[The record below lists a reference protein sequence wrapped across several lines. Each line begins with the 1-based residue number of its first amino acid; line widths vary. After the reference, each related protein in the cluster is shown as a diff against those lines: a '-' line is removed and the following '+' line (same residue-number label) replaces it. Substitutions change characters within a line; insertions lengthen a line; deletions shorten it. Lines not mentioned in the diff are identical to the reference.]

1 MSTAVHKP
9 NWRRFAV
16 VLGMVAVAGLLVP
29 QVANRGLI
37 FIAGLL
43 CVNMV
48 FAMAFNLLFR
58 TSGILSFGQAM
69 FYAAGSYLFALLNL
83 RAPDTPFLLVLLLA
97 CVAGALLAVV
107 VGIVA
112 LRRTEGVYFA
122 ILTLAFAELIR
133 VLISKSHFLGR
144 DDGMTGITRP
154 RINFGLFQIDL
165 ASGDSYYYFLLVAS
179 LAAVVLLWVI
189 VHGTFGQAL
198 TAIRQDAQ
206 RAAFLG
212 IPVQRYRLAAFAV
225 SGSFSALAGA
235 MAAPWIQIVTPE
247 AAHWLNSTLPM
258 LATLLGGSA
267 YFWGPAVGALILS
280 WLGYATRSM
289 AGVADAVSGGLLLF
303 VVLALPGGVL
313 GLVLRRR
320 KGRMKEAR

>member
-1 MSTAVHKP
+1 MSTAVRKHD
-9 NWRRFAV
+9 WRRFAL
-16 VLGMVAVAGLLVP
+16 VLGMVAVAGLLFP

-69 FYAAGSYLFALLNL
+69 FYAAGAYLFAFLNQ

-133 VLISKSHFLGR
+133 VLISKSSWLGR

-154 RINFGLFQIDL
+154 RIDFGWFQIDL
-165 ASGDSYYYFLLVAS
+165 AAGDSYYYFLLVAS
-179 LAAVVLLWVI
+179 LAAVALLWVI
-189 VHGTFGQAL
+189 VHGSFGQVL

-225 SGSFSALAGA
+225 SGAFSALAGA
-235 MAAPWIQIVTPE
+235 MATPWIQIVTPE
-247 AAHWLNSTLPM
+247 VAHWLQSTLPM
-258 LATLLGGSA
+258 LSTLLGGSA

-289 AGVADAVSGGLLLF
+289 AGVADAASGGLLLL

-313 GLVLRRR
+313 GLLLRRR
-320 KGRMKEAR
+320 RNRLKEAR